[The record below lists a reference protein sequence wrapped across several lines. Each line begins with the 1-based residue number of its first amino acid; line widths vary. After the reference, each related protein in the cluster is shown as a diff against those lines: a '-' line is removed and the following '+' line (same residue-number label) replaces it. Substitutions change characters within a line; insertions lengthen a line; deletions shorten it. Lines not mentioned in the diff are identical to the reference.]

1 MRFSKITCWTL
12 LLAAF
17 LPAIRLPRASAEE
30 AMPGLLPPVRL
41 PPLPDPLSTGAAE
54 IQQTSDGPAYNVVRF
69 AAGTVELAVP
79 SNWTVKQVPLP
90 REIRLVTGP
99 GEIPDDPSRLERGL
113 WLA

>member
-1 MRFSKITCWTL
+1 MPFSKITCWIL

-17 LPAIRLPRASAEE
+17 LAAIRLPRASAEE

-69 AAGTVELAVP
+69 AASTVELAAP
-79 SNWTVKQVPLP
+79 SDWTVKQGPLP
-90 REIRLVTGP
+90 REIPRVPGP
-99 GEIPDDPSRLERGL
+99 GEMPD
-113 WLA
+113 